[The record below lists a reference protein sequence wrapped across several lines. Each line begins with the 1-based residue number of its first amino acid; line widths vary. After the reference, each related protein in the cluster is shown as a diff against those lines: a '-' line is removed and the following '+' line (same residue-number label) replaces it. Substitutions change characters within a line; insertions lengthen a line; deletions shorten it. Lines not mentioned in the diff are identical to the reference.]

1 MVISCN
7 YSLYLDKKKKSFW
20 QRPIQERLSKHPRE
34 KIVWKTIETDIADP
48 KMIGF
53 TVITGSIQ
61 IKKFEVDL
69 IPSYSHM
76 QL

>member
-1 MVISCN
+1 
-7 YSLYLDKKKKSFW
+7 
-20 QRPIQERLSKHPRE
+20 LSKNPTE
-34 KIVWKTIETDIADP
+34 KIDWKTIETDIADP

-53 TVITGSIQ
+53 TVMTGSIQ